1 MKEKKQAA
9 SQRRFIF
16 GKEEMCQYKGLEVT
30 VQKQKCKWNSLFWCD
45 SILARFKAISEVL
58 LEGF

>member
-16 GKEEMCQYKGLEVT
+16 GKKKMCQYKGLEVT
-30 VQKQKCKWNSLFWCD
+30 
-45 SILARFKAISEVL
+45 AEAEV
-58 LEGF
+58 